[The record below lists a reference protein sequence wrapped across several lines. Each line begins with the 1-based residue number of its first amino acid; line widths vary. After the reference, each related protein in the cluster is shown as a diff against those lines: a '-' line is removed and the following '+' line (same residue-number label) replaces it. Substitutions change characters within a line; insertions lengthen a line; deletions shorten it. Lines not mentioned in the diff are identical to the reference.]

1 MLIRNYNENDIN
13 CITNLGKKLHKNYD
27 FNLDSF
33 SNCLVIEETNI
44 LIGFIIYSI
53 IYERAEIVD
62 IIIDDS
68 FRGNGYGYT
77 LLNKAIEIINNKNVL
92 NITLEVNKN
101 NLSAINLYKKVG
113 FEICAERKNYYEGQ
127 DGYLMKKDLR

>member
-1 MLIRNYNENDIN
+1 MLIRNYNENDISS
-13 CITNLGKKLHKNYD
+13 ITNLGKKLHKNYE

-33 SNCLVIEETNI
+33 SNCLVIEENNI
-44 LIGFIIYSI
+44 LIGFIIYSV

-68 FRGNGYGYT
+68 FRGNGYGYK
-77 LLNKAIEIINNKNVL
+77 LLNNAIEIINNENVL
-92 NITLEVNKN
+92 NITLEVNKS
-101 NLSAINLYKKVG
+101 NLSAINLYKKTG
-113 FEICAERKNYYEGQ
+113 FEICAERKNYYEEQ

>member
-1 MLIRNYNENDIN
+1 MLIRNYNENDIST
-13 CITNLGKKLHKNYD
+13 IKILGKKLHKNFQ
-27 FNLDSF
+27 FNLDNF
-33 SNCLVIEETNI
+33 SNCLIIEENNI

-53 IYERAEIVD
+53 IYERGEIVD
-62 IIIDDS
+62 IIIDDN
-68 FRGNGYGYT
+68 FKGKGYGYK
-77 LLNKAIEIINNKNVL
+77 LLKKAIEIIDNTNVL

-127 DGYLMKKDLR
+127 DGYLMIKDLR